1 MKSTKDKSIFI
12 VGAGVSGLVA
22 ARVLENHGYSPVVIE
37 ASDRVGGRVKTDI
50 VEGYQLD
57 HGFQVM
63 LDAYPK
69 AQEYLN
75 YDKLDLQKLI
85 PGAILFN
92 NGKRKV
98 LGDPTRELSMAL
110 PTMLSSVGSFAD
122 KLKVLKLNIKLRKK
136 SLDAIFT
143 SEEKS
148 TLQYLKDYGFSEGMI
163 NGFFKP
169 FFTGIYLEDQ
179 LQTSSR
185 MFEFVFKM
193 FGEGAAVIPRGGIE
207 AIPNQLQN
215 RLTQTDFRFNTRVK
229 QVTPDAVILED
240 GSTLE
245 SLGTIIATEAGNL
258 VSNLNQQQLPWK
270 SVDNLYFEVKGSPV
284 YNKPIIGLFNAQ
296 NTLVNNILYVTN
308 IAADREGRYGLL
320 SVSVVKEHEYSE
332 EKLVERVQEE
342 LAKHA
347 KIKNTRFLKRYQIK
361 KALPQLNNLRY
372 EMTPSETQ
380 LINGI
385 FLAGDQQLNG
395 SLNAAMMAGERA
407 ALGLIQTIEGGVR
420 T

>member
-1 MKSTKDKSIFI
+1 MESTKDKRIFI

-22 ARVLENHGYSPVVIE
+22 ARVLENHGYSPTIFE
-37 ASDRVGGRVKTDI
+37 ASGRVGGRVKTDI

-75 YDKLDLQKLI
+75 YDKLDFQKLI

-92 NGKRKV
+92 NGKRRA
-98 LGDPTRELSMAL
+98 LGDPTRELSMAV
-110 PTMLSSVGSFAD
+110 PTMLSSIGSFSD
-122 KLKVLKLNIKLRKK
+122 KLKVLKLNFKLRKK
-136 SLDAIFT
+136 TLEAIFA
-143 SEEKS
+143 SEEKT
-148 TLQYLKDYGFSEGMI
+148 TLQYLQYYGFSKGMI

-193 FGEGAAVIPRGGIE
+193 FGEGSAVIPRAGIG
-207 AIPNQLQN
+207 AIPLQLQE
-215 RLTQTDFRFNTRVK
+215 RLTQTNFSFNTRVN
-229 QVTPDAVILED
+229 QVTQNTVILED
-240 GSTLE
+240 GTE
-245 SLGTIIATEAGNL
+245 HQSLGTIIATEAGDL
-258 VSNLNQQQLPWK
+258 VSNLSQQQLSWK
-270 SVDNLYFEVKGSPV
+270 SVDNLYFEFKGSAV
-284 YNKPIIGLFNAQ
+284 YHKPIIGLFNAE
-296 NTLVNNILYVTN
+296 NTLVNNIHYVTN
-308 IAADREGRYGLL
+308 IANEYEGRNGLL
-320 SVSVVKEHEYSE
+320 SVSVVKEHQLSE
-332 EKLVERVQEE
+332 EDLIKQVLEE
-342 LAKHA
+342 LKQHA
-347 KIKNTRFLKRYQIK
+347 KISITRFLKRYTIR
-361 KALPQLNNLRY
+361 KALPRLNNLSY
-372 EMTPSETQ
+372 EIAPSETQ
-380 LINGI
+380 LTTGI

>member
-1 MKSTKDKSIFI
+1 MESTKDKSIFI

-136 SLDAIFT
+136 SLDAIFA
-143 SEEKS
+143 SEEKT

-215 RLTQTDFRFNTRVK
+215 RLTQTEFRFNTRVK

-245 SLGTIIATEAGNL
+245 SLGTIIATEASNL

-308 IAADREGRYGLL
+308 IAAEREGRYGLL

-332 EKLVERVQEE
+332 EKLVERVQKE
-342 LAKHA
+342 LAEHA

-372 EMTPSETQ
+372 EMAPSETQ

-407 ALGLIQTIEGGVR
+407 ALGLIQTLEGGVR

>member
-1 MKSTKDKSIFI
+1 MESTNDKPIFI

-22 ARVLENHGYSPVVIE
+22 ARVLENHGYSPIVIE
-37 ASDRVGGRVKTDI
+37 AGDRAGGRVKTDI

-57 HGFQVM
+57 QGFQVM

-110 PTMLSSVGSFAD
+110 PTMLSSVGSFSD
-122 KLKVLKLNIKLRKK
+122 KLKVLKLNFKLRKK
-136 SLDAIFT
+136 SLEAVFA
-143 SEEKS
+143 SEEKT

-169 FFTGIYLEDQ
+169 FFTGIYLEDR

-207 AIPNQLQN
+207 AISRQLQD
-215 RLTQTDFRFNTRVK
+215 RLIQTEFRFNTRVK
-229 QVTPDAVILED
+229 QVTQDAVTLED
-240 GSTLE
+240 GSVHQ
-245 SLGTIIATEAGNL
+245 SLGTIIATEAGDL
-258 VSNLNQQQLPWK
+258 VANLNQQQLPWK
-270 SVDNLYFEVKGSPV
+270 SVDNLYFEVKGAPV
-284 YNKPIIGLFNAQ
+284 YNKPIIGLFNAKD
-296 NTLVNNILYVTN
+296 TLVNNIHYATN
-308 IAADREGRYGLL
+308 IATHSEGRYGLL

-347 KIKNTRFLKRYQIK
+347 KIKNTRFLKRYRIK
-361 KALPQLNNLRY
+361 KALPQLDNLRY
-372 EMTPSETQ
+372 EMAPSETQ

-407 ALGLIQTIEGGVR
+407 ALGLIQTIEGGVVR
-420 T
+420 